1 MATPPDFVSGAVL
14 TAAQMNA
21 VGLWLVKT
29 QTIGSAVS
37 SVTVSSAFSADYD
50 NYKITVTGVNP
61 SASNTLRLMIGS
73 GRTDGHYGVFNYV
86 QSNGGDAGSL
96 KTANAVSNYC
106 VLTQVGVTNAEFS
119 CDILTPFLA
128 ERTTMFGQ
136 GFGRLYYGEFG
147 GGDDSGSSY
156 TSFTL
161 LPDSGTMTGGEI
173 KVYGYR
179 N

>member
-1 MATPPDFVSGAVL
+1 MATPPDFSSGAVL
-14 TAAQMNA
+14 TAAQMNS
-21 VGLWLVKT
+21 VGLWLVKS

-37 SVTVSSAFSADYD
+37 SVTVTGAFSADYD

-73 GRTDGHYGVFNYV
+73 GRTDGHYGVFNYI
-86 QSNGGDAGSL
+86 QSNGADAGNL
-96 KTANAVSNYC
+96 KTNNAASNYC
-106 VLTQVGVTNAEFS
+106 VLTQTGVTNGEFS
-119 CDILTPFLA
+119 CDILTPFLS

-136 GFGRLYYGEFG
+136 GFGRLYYGDFG
-147 GGDDSGSSY
+147 GGDDSTSSY

-161 LPDSGTMTGGEI
+161 LPDVGTITGGTI

-179 N
+179 K

>member
-1 MATPPDFVSGAVL
+1 MATPPDFSSGQVL
-14 TAAQMNA
+14 TSSAMNS

-29 QTIGSAVS
+29 QTIGSAVA
-37 SVTVSSAFSADYD
+37 SVTVSSAFSTDYD
-50 NYKITVTGVNP
+50 NYKITVTGVSP

-73 GRTDGHYGVFNYV
+73 GRTDGHYGVFNYI
-86 QSNGGDAGSL
+86 QSNGVDAGAL
-96 KTANAVSNYC
+96 KTANAASNYC
-106 VLTQVGVTNAEFS
+106 VLTQAGVTNAEFS
-119 CDILTPFLA
+119 CDILTPRLA

-136 GFGRLYYGEFG
+136 GFGRLYYGDFG
-147 GGDDSGSSY
+147 GGDDSSSGY

-161 LPDSGTMTGGEI
+161 LPDVGTMTGGEI